1 MKHCFVL
8 NPAAGKGK
16 IAAELTKKIE
26 AVCRARGVDFEVY
39 LTTGVGDATDY
50 VLRAAAE
57 RTEPIRF
64 YACGGDGTLGET
76 ARGIMSLENRDGVSL
91 GLIPVGTGNDF
102 ARNFSAKENFL
113 DIEAQLDGKESE
125 IDVIKINDDRYSINV
140 TNIGFDCEVV
150 CDMVR
155 FKKSP
160 IIPSSLAYIAGL
172 VVTLV
177 RKPTVDMTISI
188 DGGEPQKHHFL
199 LTTFAN
205 GSFYGGGFH
214 SNPKASPTDG
224 TLDTLMVSDI
234 TRRRFVA
241 LVGDYKKGTH
251 LTPKFDKILKNQK
264 AKTVDMYFDEETNV
278 SVDGEVIRFREL
290 HLSILPRALSFSIP
304 KGAAL
309 LSAMGEE
316 AAAATV

>member
-16 IAAELTKKIE
+16 NTSELVNKIE
-26 AVCRARGVDFEVY
+26 EACLARGVDFEVY
-39 LTTGVGDATDY
+39 LTKGEGDATDY
-50 VLRAAAE
+50 VLRMGYE

-76 ARGIMSLENRDGVSL
+76 ARGIMLLDNREGVSL
-91 GLIPVGTGNDF
+91 GLLPIGTGNDF

-113 DIEAQLDGKESE
+113 DIEAQLDGEE
-125 IDVIKINDDRYSINV
+125 CAIDVIKINDDRYSINV

-150 CDMVR
+150 CDMAR
-155 FKKSP
+155 FKRSRF
-160 IIPSSLAYIAGL
+160 IPSKFAYIAGL
-172 VVTLV
+172 AVTFV

-188 DGGEPQKHHFL
+188 DGEEPQKHHFL
-199 LTTFAN
+199 LTTFAS
-205 GSFYGGGFH
+205 GGFYGGGFH
-214 SNPKASPTDG
+214 SNPKADPTDG
-224 TLDTLMVSDI
+224 QIDTLLVSDI

-251 LTPKFDKILKNQK
+251 LTPKFNKILKNRK
-264 AKTVDMYFDEETNV
+264 AQTVDMFFEEETNV
-278 SVDGEVIRFREL
+278 SVDGEVIRFKEL
-290 HLSILPRALSFSIP
+290 HLSIVSRAIRFVIP

-309 LSAMGEE
+309 ITALKE
-316 AAAATV
+316 APVAATV

>member
-26 AVCRARGVDFEVY
+26 AACRARGVDFEVY

-64 YACGGDGTLGET
+64 YACGGDVTLGET
-76 ARGIMSLENRDGVSL
+76 ARGSMSLENRDGVSL

-102 ARNFSAKENFL
+102 ARNFSSKENFF
-113 DIEAQLDGKESE
+113 DIEAQLDGEE
-125 IDVIKINDDRYSINV
+125 AEMDVIKLNDDRYSMNV
-140 TNIGFDCEVV
+140 VNVGFDCEVV
-150 CDMVR
+150 CDTVK
-155 FKKSP
+155 FKKSR

-177 RKPTVDMTISI
+177 RKPGIDMTISI
-188 DGGEPQKHHFL
+188 DGGEAQKQHFL
-199 LTTFAN
+199 LATFAN

-214 SNPKASPTDG
+214 SNPKASVVDG
-224 TLDTLMVSDI
+224 QIDGLLVSDI
-234 TRRRFVA
+234 TRRRFVM

-251 LTPKFDKILKNQK
+251 LTPKFEKILKNYK

-278 SVDGEVIRFREL
+278 SVDGEIVRFREL
-290 HLSILPRALSFSIP
+290 HVSILPRAIRFVIP
-304 KGAAL
+304 RGSAR
-309 LSAMGEE
+309 LSAQAEE
-316 AAAATV
+316 AVAATV